1 MDARAPRWL
10 DGRRLAAE
18 EPLPEA
24 TGPGVFET
32 VRAERGVPL
41 LAAEHLARLAR
52 GAHALALPWPPPFD
66 PLAAL
71 CAAARELAGAPAALR
86 LSWTPPHL
94 VLLARAAPPPPASA
108 TALLCAPGSIEL
120 PQPRGV
126 KTTARLAYDQ
136 GRARA
141 LARGAFDALVRTRA
155 GQLVEGTVTN
165 LFVARSGE
173 LATPPLASGALPGIV
188 RALVL
193 TELER
198 APLQDENGRVW
209 RACERALDARDLA
222 AAEEVLLTNSLVRIL
237 GLGQILCA
245 PGEPAPRAD
254 LPGAEG
260 ALARALQARVLRCEI
275 ASLPPGSPGPAPC

>member
-1 MDARAPRWL
+1 MSARAPRWL

-41 LAAEHLARLAR
+41 LAAEHLARLAQ
-52 GAHALALPWPPPFD
+52 GAHTLALPWPPPFD

-94 VLLARAAPPPPASA
+94 VLVARPASPPPARAA
-108 TALLCAPGSIEL
+108 ALLSAPGSIEL
-120 PQPRGV
+120 PQPCGI
-126 KTTARLAYDQ
+126 KTTARAAYDLE
-136 GRARA
+136 RARA
-141 LARGAFDALVRTRA
+141 LDRGAFDALVRTRA

-165 LFVARSGE
+165 LFVARAGE

-198 APLQDENGRVW
+198 APLRDEHGRVW
-209 RACERALDARDLA
+209 RACERGLDARDLA
-222 AAEEVLLTNSLVRIL
+222 AAEEVLLTNSLVRVL
-237 GLGQILCA
+237 GLGQIL
-245 PGEPAPRAD
+245 GTQEEPALRAD
-254 LPGAEG
+254 LPGARG
-260 ALARALQARVLRCEI
+260 ALARALLARVLGCE
-275 ASLPPGSPGPAPC
+275 AALTSPG